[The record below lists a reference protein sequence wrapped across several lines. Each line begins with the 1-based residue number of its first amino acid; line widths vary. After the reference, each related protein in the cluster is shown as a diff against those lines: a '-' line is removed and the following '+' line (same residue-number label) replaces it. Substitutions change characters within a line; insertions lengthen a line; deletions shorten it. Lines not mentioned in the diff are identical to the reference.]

1 MMDEQKYL
9 RQLCTRNKQVSEL
22 GKHRTLTFKDEVKAC
37 GRLCQ
42 ICDLETR
49 FLEITDWKLLQFA
62 ISPVL

>member
-22 GKHRTLTFKDEVKAC
+22 GKHGTLTFKDEVKAC
-37 GRLCQ
+37 GRLCE

-49 FLEITDWKLLQFA
+49 FLEITD
-62 ISPVL
+62 